1 MVQILRGALSDW
13 QFIIVSDLFTR
24 YTVIVEPVA
33 ATTSVYCD
41 SCETWVAH
49 YHDQVLAKY
58 DEDELLERIVDD
70 HSDDFPTTVR
80 FK

>member
-1 MVQILRGALSDW
+1 VRIPYPVLSDW

-24 YTVIVEPVA
+24 YTLIVEPVSV
-33 ATTSVYCD
+33 TTSVYCD
-41 SCETWVAH
+41 SCEMYVSH